1 VNVFR
6 HLYVLVALA
15 AILVS
20 GCGRPHGQPSKDS
33 EVLAPNEVLEFGTLY
48 AENCAGCHGAGGL
61 VGSAL
66 ALANPVYLGIPDDAA
81 VRKVI
86 AKGVREPRCRPSQ

>member
-1 VNVFR
+1 MNVFR

-20 GCGRPHGQPSKDS
+20 GCGTPHGQPTKDS

-48 AENCAGCHGAGGL
+48 AENCAGCHGADGRGG
-61 VGSAL
+61 AAI
-66 ALANPVYLGIPDDAA
+66 ALANPVYLG
-81 VRKVI
+81 
-86 AKGVREPRCRPSQ
+86 GEPRCRPSQ